1 MSRFKEL
8 VKTANVMS
16 VTGGL
21 KMITRF
27 NTIPKPG
34 QVLLYIDFSSLTTR
48 SIADALILLKEMGY
62 KPDLRYSQA
71 ENESIKLYAVLKDE
85 QFNSEMPRDYLSDEW
100 EKLVE
105 AFLPDDMAV
114 RTPRS
119 SPRLA
124 VAA

>member
-1 MSRFKEL
+1 
-8 VKTANVMS
+8 
-16 VTGGL
+16 
-21 KMITRF
+21 MITRF